1 MLKVFDWVVLLLHKD
16 GLNIDELQFGFQ
28 QDTSTNMC
36 TWLAVE
42 TIEYFLR
49 NASDVFACVMDM
61 TKAFDK
67 VQHSK
72 PFWKLVE
79 KGIPPIFI
87 RLLLEMYEKQQANV
101 RWNGVL
107 SNPFP
112 VTNGVKQ
119 GSVLSP
125 ILYCIYIDGL
135 FTRLRKEKTGCWV
148 NGNYV
153 GIVAYADDLLLLSPT
168 INGLQEMTK
177 TCEDYGNTHNL
188 TFSTD
193 PILKKC
199 KTKYLAFLKKER
211 NLRNIKLKGRD
222 LPWVD
227 AAKHLVCR
235 IGPKNHGVALDLMEK
250 RALYINRVNELNQ
263 EFHYAHPL
271 TKVKINNI
279 FNTHFYGS
287 QLWDLFSVEAIRLE
301 KTWNISQRIMLG
313 IPRNTHRFFIE
324 PLTEI
329 QHIKFSLLKRF
340 VNFVNSIESS
350 KKSVMRNMLKIVKQD
365 CRTTTGRNLRKLML
379 VLEKRNVD
387 EISKVDFKN
396 QNYDS
401 IPPGHEWKVSIA
413 KERNYCKLKITNWKR
428 TNCIL
433 IPLNW
438 MKFFT
443 IS

>member
-1 MLKVFDWVVLLLHKD
+1 MVLLLHKD
-16 GLNIDELQFGFQ
+16 GLNIDEMQFGFQ

-49 NASDVFACVMDM
+49 NGSDVFACLMDM

-72 PFWKLVE
+72 LLWKLVE
-79 KGIPPIFI
+79 EGIPPIFI
-87 RLLLEMYEKQQANV
+87 RLLLEMYEKQQADV

-119 GSVLSP
+119 GAVLSP

-135 FTRLRKEKTGCWV
+135 FTRLRKGKTGFWV

-153 GIVAYADDLLLLSPT
+153 GIVAYTDDLLLLSTT
-168 INGLQEMTK
+168 INGLQERTK

-199 KTKYLAFLKKER
+199 KTKCLAFLKKER
-211 NLRNIKLKGRD
+211 NLKNIMLKGRD

-227 AAKHLVCR
+227 AAKHLGCR

-250 RALYINRVNELNQ
+250 ELYI
-263 EFHYAHPL
+263 
-271 TKVKINNI
+271 
-279 FNTHFYGS
+279 
-287 QLWDLFSVEAIRLE
+287 
-301 KTWNISQRIMLG
+301 
-313 IPRNTHRFFIE
+313 
-324 PLTEI
+324 
-329 QHIKFSLLKRF
+329 
-340 VNFVNSIESS
+340 
-350 KKSVMRNMLKIVKQD
+350 
-365 CRTTTGRNLRKLML
+365 
-379 VLEKRNVD
+379 
-387 EISKVDFKN
+387 
-396 QNYDS
+396 
-401 IPPGHEWKVSIA
+401 
-413 KERNYCKLKITNWKR
+413 
-428 TNCIL
+428 
-433 IPLNW
+433 
-438 MKFFT
+438 
-443 IS
+443 

>member
-1 MLKVFDWVVLLLHKD
+1 MKVKQYLNDNINSLNIDDVQRITPSLVEEAIGHLKNNKSDPLFNFSSECLKNASVVLCEQLTLLFRHYLTHGYISLALMLPTLISLVKDKLGDITSSNNYRSIALSSLILKVIDWVVLLLHKD

-49 NASDVFACVMDM
+49 NGSDVFACVMDM

-72 PFWKLVE
+72 LFWKLVE
-79 KGIPPIFI
+79 KGIPPIYI

-119 GSVLSP
+119 GAVLSP

-135 FTRLRKEKTGCWV
+135 FTCLRKEKTGCWV

-177 TCEDYGNTHNL
+177 TCEDYGNTYNL

-193 PILKKC
+193 PVLKKC
-199 KTKYLAFLKKER
+199 KTKCLAFLKKER
-211 NLRNIKLKGRD
+211 NLKNIKLKGRD

-227 AAKHLVCR
+227 AAKHL
-235 IGPKNHGVALDLMEK
+235 GL
-250 RALYINRVNELNQ
+250 
-263 EFHYAHPL
+263 
-271 TKVKINNI
+271 
-279 FNTHFYGS
+279 
-287 QLWDLFSVEAIRLE
+287 
-301 KTWNISQRIMLG
+301 RIM
-313 IPRNTHRFFIE
+313 
-324 PLTEI
+324 
-329 QHIKFSLLKRF
+329 
-340 VNFVNSIESS
+340 ESHW
-350 KKSVMRNMLKIVKQD
+350 I
-365 CRTTTGRNLRKLML
+365 
-379 VLEKRNVD
+379 
-387 EISKVDFKN
+387 
-396 QNYDS
+396 
-401 IPPGHEWKVSIA
+401 
-413 KERNYCKLKITNWKR
+413 
-428 TNCIL
+428 
-433 IPLNW
+433 
-438 MKFFT
+438 
-443 IS
+443 